1 MVCTKPKTNLD
12 GRATIDEYSK
22 DGEQTRADAKIK
34 NIMKITLLLLCTCFP
49 HDTIDF
55 SVQKQVKRR

>member
-1 MVCTKPKTNLD
+1 MVCTKLKTNLD

-34 NIMKITLLLLCTCFP
+34 NIMKKSPSYFCAHAFHMTPSTLVCR
-49 HDTIDF
+49 
-55 SVQKQVKRR
+55 SK